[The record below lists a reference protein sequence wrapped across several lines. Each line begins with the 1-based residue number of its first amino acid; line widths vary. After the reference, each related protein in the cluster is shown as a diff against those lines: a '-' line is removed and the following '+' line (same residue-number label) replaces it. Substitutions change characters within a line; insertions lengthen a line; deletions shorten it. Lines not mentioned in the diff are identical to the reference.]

1 MRVVIKKVGQEPEIR
16 EINGELHEMQN
27 IVGGWI
33 ECFNVVDN
41 IVCVCDEEGKL
52 KNYQPNFFFNGDVI
66 VGDVFFCVAGEE
78 DFESLNDE
86 DAKFVIDLITIMC
99 AKGLVFM

>member
-1 MRVVIKKVGQEPEIR
+1 MRVVIKKVGQLPEVK
-16 EINGELHEMQN
+16 EIDNTLDAFQE
-27 IVGGWI
+27 IVGGNI
-33 ECFNVVDN
+33 ETFRFAEN
-41 IVCVCDEEGKL
+41 ILCVCNEEGKL
-52 KNYQPNFFFNGDVI
+52 IGLKPNFLCRGDVI
-66 VGDVFFCVAGEE
+66 CGDVFFCADGLD

>member
-1 MRVVIKKVGQEPEIR
+1 MKVVIKKVGQEPEIR

-33 ECFNVVDN
+33 ECFNVVNN

-66 VGDVFFCVAGEE
+66 VGDVFFCADGLD
-78 DFESLNDE
+78 DFDGLTDE
-86 DAKFVIDLITIMC
+86 DAEFVIELIKIMYMTE
-99 AKGLVFM
+99 LVFM